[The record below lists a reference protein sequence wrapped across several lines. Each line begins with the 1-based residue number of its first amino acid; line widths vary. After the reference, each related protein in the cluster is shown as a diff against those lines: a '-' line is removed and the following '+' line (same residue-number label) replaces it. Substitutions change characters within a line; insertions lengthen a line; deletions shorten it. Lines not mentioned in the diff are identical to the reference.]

1 MLTACYVL
9 CSHRNSSHLEPQAP
23 TPSGPSWF
31 GGSANTLGSD
41 ETPSQSIVPP
51 SRPGDDDP
59 EADEA
64 VVTRHLTLWQNGF
77 SINDGPLLSYQE
89 HNTILQ
95 DLNEGRA
102 PLQLLNVKF
111 GQRVD
116 LQVQKRTDEEYVPQ
130 KPAMKAF
137 EGSGNRL
144 GAPAPDLGSSS
155 ASPAGAAAGASSSSS
170 MPSRDP
176 ESFMTNPTFE
186 LDQTQPVTSIQI
198 RTGSGER

>member
-1 MLTACYVL
+1 MLILLVYAR
-9 CSHRNSSHLEPQAP
+9 RNSSHLEPQAP
-23 TPSGPSWF
+23 APSGPTWF

-51 SRPGDDDP
+51 GQPGDDDP
-59 EADEA
+59 EANEE
-64 VVTRHLTLWQNGF
+64 VVTRHLTLWSNGF

-89 HNTILQ
+89 HSTILQ
-95 DLNEGRA
+95 DLNQGRA

-116 LQVQKRTDEEYVPQ
+116 LQVQKRMEEEYVPQ
-130 KPAMKAF
+130 KPTMKAF

-144 GAPAPDLGSSS
+144 GAPAPDIGGSSS
-155 ASPAGAAAGASSSSS
+155 ASPAAGAAAQTSSSSA
-170 MPSRDP
+170 MPTKDP

-186 LDQTQPVTSIQI
+186 LDQSQPVTSIQI